1 VPHAAGGGLR
11 KGHALAAKVT
21 VAKVPGV
28 MIGAMIGAMIGHGVM
43 RLIGAMIDHGV
54 MIGAMTG
61 AKMAVHQRAVRQQG
75 VRQPVQPAPAS
86 RLMASAVNHGHLPSG
101 QTPIVVHSVTHLKDE
116 IIGHGVMRPI
126 DVMIGVMI
134 GRGAMAF
141 KNAMV
146 LKNVIAGLKGVMMHL
161 AATGLPAV
169 TKSRDVMES
178 RPLVRNRHAVKSL
191 LAASPLS
198 TNGLI
203 SVTSQQHRNPHLIA
217 ANLQTA
223 PRQQHQNLAKS
234 AHHAAAKAPPLKVV
248 RAH

>member
-11 KGHALAAKVT
+11 KGHALAAKVI

-28 MIGAMIGAMIGHGVM
+28 MIGAMIDHVVMI
-43 RLIGAMIDHGV
+43 GV
-54 MIGAMTG
+54 MIGHSVVRLNG
-61 AKMAVHQRAVRQQG
+61 ARMAVHQRG
-75 VRQPVQPAPAS
+75 VRQPIQPAPAS
-86 RLMASAVNHGHLPSG
+86 RLMASVVNHGHLPSG
-101 QTPIVVHSVTHLKDE
+101 QTPIIVHSVTHLKDE

-126 DVMIGVMI
+126 DAMIGVMI
-134 GRGAMAF
+134 GRSAMAF
-141 KNAMV
+141 KNAMG

-161 AATGLPAV
+161 AATGLQAV
-169 TKSRDVMES
+169 TKSRDGIQS

-223 PRQQHQNLAKS
+223 PRHQHQNLAKL
-234 AHHAAAKAPPLKVV
+234 AHRAAAKAPPLKVV